1 MSSGCRYERAIKQ
14 SLNKVFDNKSSVN
27 IIIAELIASYSH
39 KSVVRPGSYLLCPT
53 YHFFVV
59 SDVLSQHWVKGFF
72 CPPRIDFTR
81 TIFGGTRH
89 YYEPDIEQRTGI
101 QKKRIFSPFSEPCV
115 RIRRRKFHLE
125 SKLRYEQMQN
135 SPPLFT

>member
-1 MSSGCRYERAIKQ
+1 MLTGCRYERAIKQ
-14 SLNKVFDNKSSVN
+14 SLNKVFDNKSSVH
-27 IIIAELIASYSH
+27 ITISELIASYSH

-81 TIFGGTRH
+81 TIFGGARH
-89 YYEPDIEQRTGI
+89 YYEPDIDQRSAI
-101 QKKRIFSPFSEPCV
+101 QKKRVFTPFSEPCV
-115 RIRRRKFHLE
+115 RIRQRKFQLE
-125 SKLRYEQMQN
+125 SKLRYEQMSY

>member
-14 SLNKVFDNKSSVN
+14 SLNKVFDNKSSVH
-27 IIIAELIASYSH
+27 IIISEIIASYSH

-59 SDVLSQHWVKGFF
+59 SDVLSQHWVRGFF
-72 CPPRIDFTR
+72 CPPRVDLTR
-81 TIFGGTRH
+81 TIFGSLRE
-89 YYEPDIEQRTGI
+89 YYEPNIDQRSAI

-115 RIRRRKFHLE
+115 RIRQRKFLLE
-125 SKLRYEQMQN
+125 SKLRYEQM
-135 SPPLFT
+135 SHTPPLFT

>member
-89 YYEPDIEQRTGI
+89 YYEPDIEHRTGI

-125 SKLRYEQMQN
+125 SKLGYEQMQN

>member
-1 MSSGCRYERAIKQ
+1 MLTGCRYERAIKQ
-14 SLNKVFDNKSSVN
+14 SLNKVFDNKSSVH
-27 IIIAELIASYSH
+27 IIISELIASYSH

-53 YHFFVV
+53 RHFFVV

-89 YYEPDIEQRTGI
+89 YYEPDIDQRSAI
-101 QKKRIFSPFSEPCV
+101 QKKRVFTPFSEPCV
-115 RIRRRKFHLE
+115 RIRRRKFQLE
-125 SKLRYEQMQN
+125 SKLRYEQMSY

>member
-14 SLNKVFDNKSSVN
+14 SLNKVFDNKSSVHM
-27 IIIAELIASYSH
+27 IIAELIASYSH

-81 TIFGGTRH
+81 TIFGGSH
-89 YYEPDIEQRTGI
+89 YYEPDIDQRTAI
-101 QKKRIFSPFSEPCV
+101 QKKRVFTPFSTPCV
-115 RIRRRKFHLE
+115 RIRQRKFHLE
-125 SKLRYEQMQN
+125 SKNEQMSH